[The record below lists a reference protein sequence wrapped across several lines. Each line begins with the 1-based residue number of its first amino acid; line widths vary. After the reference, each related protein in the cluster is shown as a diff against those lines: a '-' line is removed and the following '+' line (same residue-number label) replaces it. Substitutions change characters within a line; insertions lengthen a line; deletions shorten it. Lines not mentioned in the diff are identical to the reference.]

1 MNSCSNKRNKVSNN
15 RSHESN
21 KTSDDKTSHE
31 DKTSDEDD
39 DRTGHEDNRSDK
51 TSHEDNY
58 DDNSSSSSENDG
70 NAKVFIIESVTTDV
84 SNNIT
89 HHCADEDSD
98 TTGETEVASS
108 SVQDTGITVNEEA
121 QDSVQGHSKHFI
133 G

>member
-1 MNSCSNKRNKVSNN
+1 MKMMTGQAT
-15 RSHESN
+15 
-21 KTSDDKTSHE
+21 KTTEVIRQATKTTMMTTAAAAVKMMVMLRFLS
-31 DKTSDEDD
+31 
-39 DRTGHEDNRSDK
+39 
-51 TSHEDNY
+51 
-58 DDNSSSSSENDG
+58 
-70 NAKVFIIESVTTDV
+70 ESVTTDV